1 MIFISCSFDPFS
13 MPYGEFIHSLFQQY
27 GVDAYIA
34 KHPASGSLPEVL
46 KSYVQ
51 KSEAMV
57 ALVTQQESPWQ
68 QTEITWAYD
77 FSRPVYGIV
86 QEGID
91 VRGILP
97 YITVYKTFS
106 PSYPDTLKE
115 AIEEIVVS
123 ISELKKRKQQQQ
135 RNLVTAGLV
144 ILGLWAITKGE

>member
-51 KSEAMV
+51 RSDAVV
-57 ALVTQQESPWQ
+57 ALVTEQESPWQ
-68 QTEITWAYD
+68 QTEITWAHD
-77 FSRPVYGIV
+77 LVKPVYGIV
-86 QEGID
+86 QAGIA

-97 YITVYKTFS
+97 FITKYETFD
-106 PSYPDTLKE
+106 PAHPETLQAAVKK
-115 AIEEIVVS
+115 IVVS
-123 ISELKKRKQQQQ
+123 ISEMKKKQQQD
-135 RNLVTAGLV
+135 LVIAGL
-144 ILGLWAITKGE
+144 IIFGLWAISERK